1 MSTAPVAA
9 ISAIRRSSQSV
20 DRVELESQRREQLQ
34 SLADRVGAGR
44 IGQMHR
50 IDERDR
56 TARTTEGV
64 GQRPPGLTQRE
75 VQTALSNSH

>member
-1 MSTAPVAA
+1 
-9 ISAIRRSSQSV
+9 
-20 DRVELESQRREQLQ
+20 
-34 SLADRVGAGR
+34 
-44 IGQMHR
+44 MHR